1 MIDHRRNMESHIKK
15 LTEDKSKLETD
26 TQNLRVEVSLNS
38 IFHSH

>member
-1 MIDHRRNMESHIKK
+1 MESHIEK

-26 TQNLRVEVSLNS
+26 AQNLRVEVSPYS